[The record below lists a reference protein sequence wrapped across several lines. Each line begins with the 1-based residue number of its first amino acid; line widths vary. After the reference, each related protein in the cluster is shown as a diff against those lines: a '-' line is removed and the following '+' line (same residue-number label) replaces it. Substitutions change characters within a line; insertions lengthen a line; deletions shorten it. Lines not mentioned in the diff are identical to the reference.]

1 MPKIKLKKVCNFRAI
16 FCLFLVVIISIFGAV
31 KCYSNKLYLLL
42 LIFPVAYFVYL
53 AIRHRFVLLGVSFF
67 VLLGVT
73 IFSYTNIHN
82 FSTCVIPSGQVAV
95 VATVEKITDKGSYYI
110 LNLKDLSYKEEEG
123 EITQSL
129 VGNATVFVN
138 STNFDINIKRYST
151 IAIMAIFEK
160 NSVEDSYGYYYL
172 YNNTRYKLNIVYGT
186 RPVPIGREMNMLENF
201 REYNLKLLVD
211 GLGEENGNLCYS
223 ILYGDKSYLSTE
235 DLNDYR
241 NTGVVHLFA
250 VSGLHVGLLVAV
262 LVWLLSKCSVKGRAQ
277 FVTITVFLFVYC
289 LLCSFTPS
297 VVRASIMAICLL
309 LSKLFSRKYDPLN
322 ALSLAGIILLA
333 LSPMSLFS
341 TGFQLSFCATFG
353 IIFLSRLFNLV
364 HFKNSFAQELWNAI
378 RITISA
384 QMGVAPLMFYYFGWI
399 SAWSIL
405 ANLLLVPLF
414 TLFYTVLFA
423 VNFFVVVCPQLQVIA
438 KVPEAIFEVFRY
450 FNNIIMGL
458 PNGTIFFNKINLP
471 SIVLYFVLL
480 WTSSKYLVVSTK
492 TRGIVAII
500 LVLTITFF
508 VITSDYYPAGNSV
521 AVLDFF
527 RNNSKLFLA
536 PN

>member
-53 AIRHRFVLLGVSFF
+53 AISHRFVLIGVSFF

-73 IFSYTNIHN
+73 IFSYTNIYN
-82 FSTCVIPSGQVAV
+82 FSTCVVPSGQVAV

-172 YNNTRYKLNIVYGT
+172 YNNTRYKLNLVYGT

-201 REYNLKLLVD
+201 REYNLKLLVE
-211 GLGEENGNLCYS
+211 GLGEESGNLCYS

-364 HFKNSFAQELWNAI
+364 HFKNSFVQELWNAV

-384 QMGVAPLMFYYFGWI
+384 QMGVAPLIFYYFGWI

-438 KVPEAIFEVFRY
+438 KLPEAIFEVFRY

-492 TRGIVAII
+492 TRGLVAII